1 MEYRNELKFEV
12 SELEL
17 NKIKY
22 RLKALMREDSHQG
35 ADGYLIRSIY
45 FDDIYN
51 SYMLENESGVSQ
63 RKKYR
68 IRIYNKSADEIHLEK
83 KSKYHNMTKKE
94 KQILTKEQYDAIIAG
109 NWDFLRQNGM
119 IEQGTLL

>member
-83 KSKYHNMTKKE
+83 KSKYH
-94 KQILTKEQYDAIIAG
+94 ILSTNHNNLYFSFYINPK
-109 NWDFLRQNGM
+109 
-119 IEQGTLL
+119 